1 MKNKKTLYISLTGMT
16 ESLGRSQV
24 LEYLIDLSKKGNDFY
39 LISFER
45 EKDLK
50 NIEEIKKII
59 EENNI
64 KWEYFIYSNKY
75 GIFSSLKQLFGGYI
89 NGKKIIKRNNINIIH
104 TRSFVPALI
113 GYFLKNKKIKM
124 IFDIRGFAI
133 DEKVDSGRL
142 NSNTILYKIL
152 KKIDNFLYK
161 NADHIVTLTH
171 KAKDILSENLKIHNE
186 KITVIPTCANKEIF
200 QKIDNFEKE
209 KIRKEFNFTNDD
221 ILLIH
226 TGTVSGWYD
235 FDKELK
241 LIKYLINKN
250 ENIKFIILNKNE
262 HDFINKKLQEY
273 KIDKSKVIL
282 KSVPFEKVSQF
293 LNISDYSIFFIK
305 PSYSKQASAPT
316 KFAENVACHLPSITN
331 KGVGDMEYYLT
342 QYKVG
347 KLIDLEN
354 INYEEYEEILKFIEK
369 PDINENDFEKLFNEH
384 FDKKMAVKKYDNIY
398 KRLINE

>member
-171 KAKDILSENLKIHNE
+171 KARDILSENLNIDKE

-209 KIRKEFNFTNDD
+209 KIRKEFNFTNND

-241 LIKYLINKN
+241 LIKYLMDKN
-250 ENIKFIILNKNE
+250 EKIKFIILNKNE

-282 KSVPFEKVSQF
+282 KSVPFEKVNQF
-293 LNISDYSIFFIK
+293 LNISDFSIFFIK

-347 KLIDLEN
+347 KLVDLDDIDYN
-354 INYEEYEEILKFIEK
+354 EILKFIEK
-369 PDINENDFEKLFNEH
+369 PDIVDEDFDKLFNEH
-384 FDKKMAVKKYDNIY
+384 FDKKMAVEKYDNIY
-398 KRLINE
+398 KRLL

>member
-1 MKNKKTLYISLTGMT
+1 MKNKKILYISLTGMT
-16 ESLGRSQV
+16 EPLGRSQV

-50 NIEEIKKII
+50 NIKEVKKII
-59 EENNI
+59 EESNI
-64 KWEYFIYSNKY
+64 KWEYFIYKRNKLSY
-75 GIFSSLKQLFGGYI
+75 FRNIVIVI
-89 NGKKIIKRNNINIIH
+89 NFIKKINKKENFQIFH
-104 TRSFVPALI
+104 TRSFLPTLI
-113 GYFLKNKKIKM
+113 GFLSKDKKCKI
-124 IFDIRGFAI
+124 IFDIRGFWI
-133 DEKVDSGRL
+133 DEKLDSGRMK
-142 NSNTILYKIL
+142 SIFLYKIL
-152 KKIDNFLYK
+152 KKTDYYLYK
-161 NADHIVTLTH
+161 NADHVVTLTH
-171 KAKDILSENLKIHNE
+171 KAKEILHNSLDIDKE

-200 QKIDNFEKE
+200 KKIDNLEKE
-209 KIRKEFNFTNDD
+209 KIRKKLNFTNED

-226 TGTVSGWYD
+226 TGTVTGWYD

-241 LIKYLINKN
+241 LIKYLMEKN
-250 ENIKFIILNKNE
+250 QNIKFIILNKNE

-282 KSVPFEKVSQF
+282 KSVPFEKVNQF
-293 LNISDYSIFFIK
+293 LNISDFSIFFIK

-342 QYKVG
+342 LYKVG
-347 KLIDLEN
+347 KLVDLEN
-354 INYEEYEEILKFIEK
+354 INYEEILKFIEK
-369 PDINENDFEKLFNEH
+369 PDINEDDFEKLFNEH
-384 FDKKMAVKKYDNIY
+384 FDKKMAVEKYNDIY

>member
-1 MKNKKTLYISLTGMT
+1 MNKILYISLTGMT
-16 ESLGRSQV
+16 EPLGRSQV

-50 NIEEIKKII
+50 DIEEVKKII

-64 KWEYFIYSNKY
+64 KWEYFIYKKNK
-75 GIFSSLKQLFGGYI
+75 FKQLKEIYKVVKHI
-89 NGKKIIKRNNINIIH
+89 KKLNKKENFQIFH
-104 TRSFVPALI
+104 TRSFLPTLI
-113 GYFLKNKKIKM
+113 GFLSKRKNIKI
-124 IFDIRGFAI
+124 IFDIRGFWI
-133 DEKVDSGRL
+133 DEKLDSGRMK
-142 NSNTILYKIL
+142 STFLYKIL
-152 KKIDNFLYK
+152 KKIDDYLYK
-161 NADHIVTLTH
+161 NADHVVTLTH